1 MQDLLLEINQAT
13 QKPGGHLREKAAEEF
28 RRRYRHVLTRGDIEC
43 PPPDLKRHAIKRGRI
58 PKTKSRNLLERLR
71 AFEIETLRFM
81 TYKLVPFTNNQGEND
96 IRMTK
101 VQQKISGCFR
111 SFQGAQIFCRVRSY
125 LSTCRKHN
133 LAPTDALQTLFL
145 GRLTDFIKQLE

>member
-1 MQDLLLEINQAT
+1 MY
-13 QKPGGHLREKAAEEF
+13 F
-28 RRRYRHVLTRGDIEC
+28 EC

-58 PKTKSRNLLERLR
+58 PKTKSRNFLERLR
-71 AFEIETLRFM
+71 AFEIDLTE
-81 TYKLVPFTNNQGEND
+81 LVPFTNNQGEND
-96 IRMTK
+96 IRMT
-101 VQQKISGCFR
+101 QQKISGCFR

-145 GRLTDFIKQLE
+145 GRLPDFIKQLE